1 MARKRYT
8 VTIEEHIT
16 QEFSVEARDICY
28 AAQTAVE
35 QYSQGVLV
43 VQPSA
48 PNARLVMARDDETG
62 EMTEWKEF

>member
-1 MARKRYT
+1 MVRKRYT

-16 QEFSVEARDICY
+16 QEFSVEARDIFQ

-35 QYSQGVLV
+35 RYNQGVLV
-43 VQPSA
+43 VPPST

>member
-16 QEFSVEARDICY
+16 QEFSVEARDICH

-35 QYSQGVLV
+35 RYNQGVLV